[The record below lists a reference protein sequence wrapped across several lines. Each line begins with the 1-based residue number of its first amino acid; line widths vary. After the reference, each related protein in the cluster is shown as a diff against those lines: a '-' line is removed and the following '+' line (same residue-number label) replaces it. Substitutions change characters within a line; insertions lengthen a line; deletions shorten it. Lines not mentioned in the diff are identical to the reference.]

1 MTKAVEEIISLSD
14 TTYARVR
21 EKLRE
26 DILAGV
32 FEPGVRIKI
41 ADLSKRY
48 NVSQMPIREALQQL
62 QGEGLLIIQP
72 NKGASVR
79 SVDEPFINNIYD
91 IRGALETMLV
101 RRAVASITDEE
112 LKKIEAIQTEY
123 EAAQQKHDVKKLLD
137 CNQRFHH
144 AINVL
149 AKNPEA
155 LEMLERSWG
164 LIDFLRRHYD
174 FGTQRLNAITA
185 DHRQLLKALKRRD
198 AATAETCIRK
208 HCEAA
213 KIDLIQQ
220 MGTSSKRQDNLAV
233 KAK

>member
-1 MTKAVEEIISLSD
+1 MTRAVEEVISLSD

-79 SVDEPFINNIYD
+79 SVDEHFINNIYD
-91 IRGALETMLV
+91 IRGALEAMLV
-101 RRAVASITDEE
+101 RRAVAAITDAE
-112 LKKIEAIQTEY
+112 LKKIEAIQAEY
-123 EAAQQKHDVKKLLD
+123 EAAQQHHDVKKLLD

-149 AKNPEA
+149 AGNPEA

-164 LIDFLRRHYD
+164 LIDFLRHRYD
-174 FGTQRLNAITA
+174 FGAQRLQAIIT

-198 AATAETCIRK
+198 AEAAEACIRK

-213 KIDLIQQ
+213 KHDLLQQ
-220 MGTSSKRQDNLAV
+220 MRGSVR
-233 KAK
+233 KAN

>member
-1 MTKAVEEIISLSD
+1 MIGLVDEVISLSE
-14 TTYARVR
+14 TTYSRVR

-41 ADLSKRY
+41 ADLSRRY

-62 QGEGLLIIQP
+62 QGEGMVTIQP

-79 SVDEPFINNIYD
+79 SVNESFINNIYD
-91 IRGALETMLV
+91 IRGALEAMLA
-101 RRAVASITDEE
+101 RRAVAAITAAE
-112 LKKIEAIQTEY
+112 LKEIEAIQLEY
-123 EAAQQKHDVKKLLD
+123 EAAQQKYNIKTLLD
-137 CNQRFHH
+137 CNQRFHR

-149 AKNPEA
+149 AQNPEA

-164 LIDFLRRHYD
+164 LIDFLRRRYD
-174 FGTQRLNAITA
+174 FGPSRLNAINT

-198 AATAETCIRK
+198 ADAAETCARK
-208 HCEAA
+208 HCETA
-213 KIDLIQQ
+213 KLDLIRQ
-220 MGTSSKRQDNLAV
+220 MRAPTKTKADGTAIRK
-233 KAK
+233 

>member
-1 MTKAVEEIISLSD
+1 MAGLNGDVISLSD

-32 FEPGVRIKI
+32 FEPGMRIRI

-79 SVDEPFINNIYD
+79 SVDEQFINNIYD
-91 IRGALETMLV
+91 IRGALEAMLV
-101 RRAVASITDEE
+101 RRAVASITEAE
-112 LKKIEAIQTEY
+112 IKNIEAIQAEY
-123 EAAQQKHDVKKLLD
+123 EAAQQNLDVKKLLNY
-137 CNQRFHH
+137 NQRFHH
-144 AINVL
+144 AINML

-164 LIDFLRRHYD
+164 LIDFLRHRYS
-174 FGTQRLNAITA
+174 FGTHRLNAITA

-198 AATAETCIRK
+198 AEAAEACIKK

-213 KIDLIQQ
+213 KQDLLQQ
-220 MGTSSKRQDNLAV
+220 MRGAV
-233 KAK
+233 KTQN